1 MDAVRISSQLK
12 DFPWGG
18 LSFLQSLVDRP
29 DRMGVPIGEL
39 WMGVHPNAPSTVLD
53 TGENLASFLARNP
66 RFLGDLHEFPFLL
79 KVMAIERP
87 LSIQCHPDTVQAQ
100 KGWEGET
107 EKRKVLDRAV
117 WNYQDANP
125 KAEMLVA
132 LTRTTAMCGFLS
144 ARHME
149 NNLKKVLPKS
159 YHSLLSH
166 CEHESDPVRH
176 FVQTLY
182 RLDAK
187 TLEVVIAEYQ
197 EALEAQEQKPDSP
210 FLSPCGIARQAVA
223 QYGAD
228 PGVFAPYLLQ
238 VIHLEPGAGI
248 FLKPGVVH
256 AYVKGNG
263 IELMN
268 NSDNILRAGLT
279 DKHVDYEELFSIM
292 DTSYHQV
299 THIPTSIEGGRYCY
313 MTDDP
318 FFSLCRFERGGYAEA
333 QGTVSLLFCIEGSV
347 RITKDAQHLS
357 IGKGECLLLGAG
369 LENYHMEVDGCAY
382 RASYPAKR

>member
-1 MDAVRISSQLK
+1 MDAVRISAQLK

-18 LSFLQSLVDRP
+18 LSFLQSLVQRP

-39 WMGVHPNAPSTVLD
+39 WMGIHPNAPSTVLD

-66 RFLGDLHEFPFLL
+66 RFLGDLREFPFLL

-87 LSIQCHPDTVQAQ
+87 LSIQCHPDAKQAQ
-100 KGWEGET
+100 KGWEGEA

-132 LTRTTAMCGFLS
+132 LTETTAMCGFLS
-144 ARHME
+144 AKQIE
-149 NNLKKVLPKS
+149 KNFKKVLPQS
-159 YHSLLSH
+159 YQRLLSH
-166 CEHESDPVRH
+166 CEKQSDPVRC

-182 RLDAK
+182 RLDK
-187 TLEVVIAEYQ
+187 QTLEVTVAEYQ
-197 EALEAQEQKPDSP
+197 EALEAQDEKPNPP
-210 FLSPCGIARQAVA
+210 FLNPSEIARQAVA

-228 PGVFAPYLLQ
+228 PGVFGPYLLQ

-279 DKHVDYEELFSIM
+279 DKHVDYDELFSIM
-292 DTSYHQV
+292 DTSYKQV
-299 THIPTSIEGGRYCY
+299 EEILTTEEEGKFCY
-313 MTDDP
+313 QTDDP
-318 FFSLCRFERGGYAEA
+318 FFSLCRFERGSYDET
-333 QGTVSLLFCIEGSV
+333 QTSVSLLFCIEGSLEV
-347 RITKDAQHLS
+347 SKDSQRLS
-357 IGKGECLLLGAG
+357 CGKGECLLLGAG
-369 LENYHMEVDGCAY
+369 LEQYHLDVDGCVY